1 MFAHE
6 SQARAAYVSASRKL
20 EAAQAEYAQART
32 ALHKITGEFSSADQK
47 LSLQPST
54 TSGPATAGDVTLTN
68 F

>member
-20 EAAQAEYAQART
+20 EAAQADYAQARA
-32 ALHKITGEFSSADQK
+32 ALHKITGEFSGADQQ
-47 LSLQPST
+47 LSPQPST
-54 TSGPATAGDVTLTN
+54 TRGQATAGDTTLTN

>member
-32 ALHKITGEFSSADQK
+32 ALHKITGEFSSPGQN
-47 LSLQPST
+47 LSQQPSAP
-54 TSGPATAGDVTLTN
+54 SGQANTGDFTLTD

>member
-20 EAAQAEYAQART
+20 EAAQAEYAQ
-32 ALHKITGEFSSADQK
+32 GEFSGADQK

-54 TSGPATAGDVTLTN
+54 TRGQATAGDTTLTN

>member
-32 ALHKITGEFSSADQK
+32 ALHKITGEFSGPGQN
-47 LSLQPST
+47 LSQQPSA
-54 TSGPATAGDVTLTN
+54 TSGTADKGDFTLTD